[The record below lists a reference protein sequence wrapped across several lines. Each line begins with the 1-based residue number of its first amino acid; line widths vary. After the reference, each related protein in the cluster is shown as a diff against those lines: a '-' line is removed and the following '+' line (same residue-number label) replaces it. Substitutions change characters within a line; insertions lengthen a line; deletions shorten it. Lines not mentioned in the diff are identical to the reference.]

1 MTIRIP
7 SASRNA
13 AVDAIT
19 ALAASGSIEIRSGS
33 QPASASD
40 TATGTL
46 LATLTLDGTPFG
58 AGSSGAATLSD
69 TPLSVNGAATGTAGW
84 FRMKGSGG
92 STVLDGSVGTSGADL
107 NLSSTS
113 VVSGAPVQ
121 ITSGTL
127 TMPAG

>member
-58 AGSSGAATLSD
+58 SGSSGTANLSD

-107 NLSSTS
+107 NLSSTA